1 MSLEL
6 FNQSGPN
13 AVAGQAAA
21 VPPSA
26 DLDLTPAAAL
36 RIRHA
41 AAWLLVVG
49 IAVALAI
56 VDGRFGWLTHSSSVS
71 PALAHTTLWILLLAL
86 ACEFMDATIGMGYG
100 TTLVPLL
107 FVLKLPP
114 AVKEAALLSQ
124 LLANIS
130 VSFFHHQAGNYNFW
144 KDHATRNTGLLMG
157 GVGLVVAVLAE
168 TLTIRMPQHYLRPG
182 ITIMVI
188 AIGVFMLAA
197 GGLKIRF
204 RMRNVGVLAAVA
216 GFNKA
221 FSGGGYGPLVAGGQV
236 LVGLPV
242 RAAVAS
248 TAIAEAIV
256 CTAAVTT
263 YYLHGKVIPMYLL
276 LPMCVGALL
285 STPLSAIT
293 LRRLPA
299 RLVKKIMAFAI
310 VAIGLY
316 ALYQGKGV

>member
-1 MSLEL
+1 MNEQLLKQESVGGHVGAMPGHAMPLEL
-6 FNQSGPN
+6 GDD
-13 AVAGQAAA
+13 AVS
-21 VPPSA
+21 P
-26 DLDLTPAAAL
+26 L
-36 RIRHA
+36 RLSYVAI
-41 AAWLLVVG
+41 WLLAVG
-49 IAVALAI
+49 AAI
-56 VDGRFGWLTHSSSVS
+56 VLAVLDGQMNWLASIDGIQPTVVYCSV
-71 PALAHTTLWILLLAL
+71 WILLLAL

-130 VSFFHHQAGNYNFW
+130 ATFFHHQAGNIDLL
-144 KDHATRNTGLLMG
+144 KDRKARNAGLLMG
-157 GVGLVVAVLAE
+157 GIGLTVAVAAE
-168 TLTIRMPQHYLRPG
+168 IVTIRMPQHLLRPA
-182 ITIMVI
+182 ITVMVI
-188 AIGVFMLAA
+188 AIGLFMLVA

-204 RMRNVGVLAAVA
+204 RMRNVGLLAGIA

-242 RAAVAS
+242 RIAVAT

-256 CTAAVTT
+256 CAAAVTT
-263 YYLHGKVIPMYLL
+263 YYLHGKTIPLYLL

-285 STPLSAIT
+285 STPASAVT

-299 RLVKKIMAFAI
+299 KAVKRIMAVSIIAL
-310 VAIGLY
+310 GLY
-316 ALYQGKGV
+316 ALWQGKGI